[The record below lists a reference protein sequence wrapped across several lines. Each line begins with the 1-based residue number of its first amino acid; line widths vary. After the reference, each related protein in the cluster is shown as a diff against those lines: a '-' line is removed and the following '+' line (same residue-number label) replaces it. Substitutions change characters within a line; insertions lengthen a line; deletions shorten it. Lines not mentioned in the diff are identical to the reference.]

1 VSALQIV
8 EVAGGALLVVFTL
21 YDFFNA
27 IVLPRPSVGRFA
39 PSALLIERCWVL
51 WRWLGTRSSQS
62 NRREGIL
69 AVFGPLTVLAL
80 LALRLV
86 VLIVGYALVFDGM
99 PGQFRPQPAHFGI
112 TLYYSTGSLLSLSGS
127 DITATGAIARILT
140 SFEAATGLAVIAV
153 VISFLFSIVTSFQR
167 RETAVVSLDALAGAP
182 PSGVQIL
189 EACARHRMPQQLEKT
204 FDEWR
209 VWSADVLESHL
220 AYPLL
225 NFFRSSHDNEAWLN
239 SFGAV
244 MDAAVLVVTT
254 LDGGGPVGPAHLM
267 IKVGGHLVEDISWRR
282 HFKPDGLPWVERD
295 DYDEARRRLSDAGY
309 LVNDGDAPWEEFAR
323 MRAAY
328 ASPLIRMARQLAVTP
343 APWIGDRS
351 YLPHAGRGG
360 ALRVPPP
367 EGDGTPLTPPRGPTA
382 AAGGADRR

>member
-1 VSALQIV
+1 MSALQIV
-8 EVAGGALLVVFTL
+8 EVVGGALLIAVTL

-39 PSALLIERCWVL
+39 PSSVLILRGWLL
-51 WRWLGTRSSQS
+51 WRWLGTRPSQP

-69 AVFGPLTVLAL
+69 AVWAPLSVLAL

-99 PGQFRPQPAHFGI
+99 PGQFHPQPGGFGI
-112 TLYYSTGSLLSLSGS
+112 SLYYSTGSLLSLSAS
-127 DITATGAIARILT
+127 DVTATGAIARTLT
-140 SFEAATGLAVIAV
+140 SFEAATGLGVIAV

-189 EACARHRMPQQLEKT
+189 EACAKLRMPQQLEKT
-204 FDEWR
+204 FEEWR

-220 AYPLL
+220 AYPVLIY
-225 NFFRSSHDNEAWLN
+225 FRSSHDNEAWLN

-244 MDAAVLVVTT
+244 MDAALLVITT
-254 LDGGGPVGPAHLM
+254 LDDGPVGPAHLM
-267 IKVGGHLVEDISWRR
+267 VKVGGHLVEDVSWRR
-282 HFKPDGLPWVERD
+282 HYRPDGRPWVEREEF
-295 DYDEARRRLSDAGY
+295 DEARRRLCVAGY
-309 LVNDGDAPWEEFAR
+309 RVREGDGPWEEFAR

-328 ASPLIRMARQLAVTP
+328 ASPLIRMARELAVTP
-343 APWIGDRS
+343 VAWIGDRS
-351 YLPHAGRGG
+351 YLPHTGRVT
-360 ALRVPPP
+360 R
-367 EGDGTPLTPPRGPTA
+367 
-382 AAGGADRR
+382 